1 MTNNEDPKRLPLHI
15 GKRIKEVLK
24 NDGRTARWLAGSIPC
39 ERTNVYNIFQRKSID
54 TRLLQR
60 ICEVM
65 QHDFFT
71 DLSRDTFTEVSAEE

>member
-1 MTNNEDPKRLPLHI
+1 MNYDNTKRPVMHI
-15 GKRIKEVLK
+15 GKRIKDVLK
-24 NDGRTARWLAGSIPC
+24 QEGRTARWLACNIPC
-39 ERTNVYNIFQRKSID
+39 ERTNVYNIFHRKSID

-71 DLSRDTFTEVSAEE
+71 DLSRDTFQTHREE

>member
-1 MTNNEDPKRLPLHI
+1 MNYDNTQNPAMHI

-24 NDGRTARWLAGSIPC
+24 QDGRTARWLADNIPC
-39 ERTNVYNIFQRKSID
+39 ERTNVYNIFHRKSID

-65 QHDFFT
+65 QYDFFI
-71 DLSRDTFTEVSAEE
+71 DLSRDTFQNPHKEQ